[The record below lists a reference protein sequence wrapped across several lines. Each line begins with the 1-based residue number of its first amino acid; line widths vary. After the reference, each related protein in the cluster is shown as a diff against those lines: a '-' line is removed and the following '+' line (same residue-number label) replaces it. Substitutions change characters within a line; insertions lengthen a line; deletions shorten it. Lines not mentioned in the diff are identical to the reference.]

1 MARRRL
7 IWHIGLADAPRSVM
21 GAGLEAHADSLL
33 DLGVDVSA
41 SSEGAGL
48 ATHEL
53 LRTHRQAG
61 LSRSHVEG
69 RWARICDRVWQ
80 HRGISL
86 LSTPDLCSA
95 DKDQIDLALDA
106 LKGIEVHLVLTLDSC
121 SAQLY
126 GGWLAEL
133 RTGRSTGWEKY
144 VSRVVDSVVDSGPDS
159 ETDSG
164 PGHAQ
169 AERFWA
175 GHDVPALL
183 TRWGWTLH
191 PERLHVLASPD
202 PVEQWCQLLDVVG
215 VASEGLAAVVP
226 AYADPARVAVLR
238 RLNRQL
244 EEPLGPGTVELFT
257 APGAEA
263 AAMPVAPTSALLP
276 VLERWADE
284 LAQAGHDVRGDLASL
299 AGREPET
306 ALPGARDQLDAAL
319 DVIAEGLA
327 ENSRLRRSVADL
339 EADREHLRRKRRKL
353 RRRLEQARAE
363 GSRQN

>member
-41 SSEGAGL
+41 SPQEAAL

-133 RTGRSTGWEKY
+133 RAGRSTGWEKY
-144 VSRVVDSVVDSGPDS
+144 VSRVVDSGQ
-159 ETDSG
+159 
-164 PGHAQ
+164 GHPQ

-183 TRWGWTLH
+183 SRWGWTLH

-226 AYADPARVAVLR
+226 AYADPAGVAVLR

-244 EEPLGPGTVELFT
+244 EEPLVPGTVELFT
-257 APGAEA
+257 APGAES
-263 AAMPVAPTSALLP
+263 AAMPVAPTGVLRP

-284 LAQAGHDVRGDLASL
+284 LTQAGHDVRGDLASL

-319 DVIAEGLA
+319 DVIAEGLV
-327 ENSRLRRSVADL
+327 ENSRLRRSVTEL

-353 RRRLEQARAE
+353 RRRLEQAHAE